1 MNLQSNLIICLNN
14 PSSEALVDSKN
25 IIEKTVNIVSL
36 GCPKNLV
43 DTENMINDL
52 ESRGYKI
59 IPDADKA
66 EIILVNTCSFVTDA
80 RKESIDT
87 LLDLSRYKEEGK
99 AKLLVGTGC
108 LVSRYKD
115 TLPSLLPEVDMMLST
130 FEESRLGELLDGF
143 SRPNF
148 KSTNNAE
155 LIIPQSI
162 PFREKRLTPR
172 HRAYVKISE
181 GCDHTCTF
189 CSIPLSRGAQ
199 ISRQPE
205 DILSE
210 ITRLGNE
217 GVEEITLI
225 AQDLTRYGSDLGLK
239 DGLAELLLMIDGL
252 NKVAWVRLLYAY
264 PTLVT
269 DRLLDVIRE
278 SPSVV
283 KYLDIP
289 LQHVNGEVLRRMERP
304 GNVESS
310 RRLVSRIREKV
321 PGISL
326 RTTFIV
332 GFPGETDEE
341 FQELMSFVKWAN
353 FDHLGVFSFSR
364 EEGTPSYDMDGQ
376 IPARIK
382 NQRRNQLMALQKKIS
397 FEKNKSYVG
406 KVLPILIEG
415 PSEQSPL
422 VLSGRIATMAPD
434 SIDGEV
440 LVLSGSAS
448 VGEIVE
454 CRITKAHPYDLEA
467 WEISVPPI
475 G

>member
-1 MNLQSNLIICLNN
+1 MG
-14 PSSEALVDSKN
+14 SKN
-25 IIEKTVNIVSL
+25 ISEKTVNIVSL

-52 ESRGYKI
+52 ESRGYQI
-59 IPDADKA
+59 VPDADKA

-87 LLDLSRYKEEGK
+87 LLELSRYKEEGS
-99 AKLLVGTGC
+99 AKLLIGTGC

-115 TLPSLLPEVDMMLST
+115 TLPDLLPEVDMMLST
-130 FEESRLGELLDGF
+130 FEEARLGSILDGL
-143 SRPNF
+143 SQANQERAIN
-148 KSTNNAE
+148 TQ
-155 LIIPQSI
+155 LITPRSI

-172 HRAYVKISE
+172 HRAYVKVSE
-181 GCDHTCTF
+181 GCDHTCSF
-189 CSIPLSRGAQ
+189 CSIPLARGGQ
-199 ISRQPE
+199 VSRQPI
-205 DILSE
+205 DIINE
-210 ITRLGNE
+210 VRRLGDE
-217 GVEEITLI
+217 GVREITLI

-239 DGLAELLLMIDGL
+239 DGLAELLTMIDAL
-252 NKVAWVRLLYAY
+252 KKVEWVRLLYAY
-264 PTLVT
+264 PTLVS
-269 DRLLDVIRE
+269 DRLLDVMKE
-278 SPSVV
+278 SSSIV

-289 LQHVNGEVLRRMERP
+289 LQHVNGEVLKRMGRP
-304 GNVESS
+304 GNLESS
-310 RRLVSRIREKV
+310 RRLISRIREKV
-321 PGISL
+321 PEISL
-326 RTTFIV
+326 RTTFIT

-341 FQELMSFVKWAN
+341 FQELLSFVKWAN

-364 EEGTPSYDMDGQ
+364 EDGTPSYEMTEQ
-376 IPARIK
+376 VPARIK

-397 FEKNKSYVG
+397 FEKNKNYVG
-406 KVLPILIEG
+406 KILPVLIEG

-422 VLSGRIATMAPD
+422 VLSGRIATMSPD

-440 LVLSGSAS
+440 LVLSGTAS

-475 G
+475 D

>member
-1 MNLQSNLIICLNN
+1 MG
-14 PSSEALVDSKN
+14 SKN
-25 IIEKTVNIVSL
+25 ISEKTVNIVSL

-52 ESRGYKI
+52 ESRGYQI
-59 IPDADKA
+59 VPDADKA

-87 LLDLSRYKEEGK
+87 LLELSRYKEEGS
-99 AKLLVGTGC
+99 AKLLIGTGC

-115 TLPSLLPEVDMMLST
+115 TLPDLLPEVDMMLST
-130 FEESRLGELLDGF
+130 FEEARLGSILDGL
-143 SRPNF
+143 SQANQERAIN
-148 KSTNNAE
+148 TQ
-155 LIIPQSI
+155 LITPRSI

-172 HRAYVKISE
+172 HRAYVKVSE
-181 GCDHTCTF
+181 GCDHTCSF
-189 CSIPLSRGAQ
+189 CSIPLARGGQ
-199 ISRQPE
+199 VSRQPI
-205 DILSE
+205 DIINE
-210 ITRLGNE
+210 VRRLGDE
-217 GVEEITLI
+217 GVREITLI

-239 DGLAELLLMIDGL
+239 DGLAELLTMIDAL
-252 NKVAWVRLLYAY
+252 KKVEWVRLLYAY
-264 PTLVT
+264 PTLVS
-269 DRLLDVIRE
+269 DRLLDVMKE
-278 SPSVV
+278 SSSIV

-289 LQHVNGEVLRRMERP
+289 LQHVNGEVLKRMGRP
-304 GNVESS
+304 GNLESS
-310 RRLVSRIREKV
+310 RRLISRIREKV

-326 RTTFIV
+326 RTTFIT

-341 FQELMSFVKWAN
+341 FQELLSFVKWAN

-364 EEGTPSYDMDGQ
+364 EDGTPSYEMTEQ
-376 IPARIK
+376 VPARIK
-382 NQRRNQLMALQKKIS
+382 NQRRNQVMALQKKIS
-397 FEKNKSYVG
+397 FEKNKNYVG
-406 KVLPILIEG
+406 KILPVLIEG

-422 VLSGRIATMAPD
+422 VLSGRIATMSPD

-440 LVLSGSAS
+440 LVLSGTAS

-475 G
+475 D

>member
-1 MNLQSNLIICLNN
+1 MG
-14 PSSEALVDSKN
+14 SKN
-25 IIEKTVNIVSL
+25 ISEKTVNIVSL

-52 ESRGYKI
+52 ESRGYQI
-59 IPDADKA
+59 VPDADKA

-87 LLDLSRYKEEGK
+87 LLELSRYKEEGS
-99 AKLLVGTGC
+99 AKLLIGTGC

-115 TLPSLLPEVDMMLST
+115 TLPDLLPEVDMMLST
-130 FEESRLGELLDGF
+130 FEEARLGSILDGLPQANQE
-143 SRPNF
+143 RAIN
-148 KSTNNAE
+148 TQ
-155 LIIPQSI
+155 LITPRSI

-172 HRAYVKISE
+172 HRAYVKVSE
-181 GCDHTCTF
+181 GCDHTCSF
-189 CSIPLSRGAQ
+189 CSIPLARGGQ
-199 ISRQPE
+199 VSRQPI
-205 DILSE
+205 DIINE
-210 ITRLGNE
+210 VRRLGDE
-217 GVEEITLI
+217 GVREITLI

-239 DGLAELLLMIDGL
+239 DGLAELLTMIDAL
-252 NKVAWVRLLYAY
+252 KKVEWVRLLYAY
-264 PTLVT
+264 PTLVS
-269 DRLLDVIRE
+269 DRLLDVMKE
-278 SPSVV
+278 SSSIV

-289 LQHVNGEVLRRMERP
+289 LQHVNGEVLKRMGRP
-304 GNVESS
+304 GNLESS
-310 RRLVSRIREKV
+310 RRLISRIREKV

-326 RTTFIV
+326 RTTFIT

-341 FQELMSFVKWAN
+341 FQELLSFVKWAN

-364 EEGTPSYDMDGQ
+364 EDGTPSYEMTEQ
-376 IPARIK
+376 VPARIK

-397 FEKNKSYVG
+397 FEKNKNYVG
-406 KVLPILIEG
+406 KILPVLIEG

-422 VLSGRIATMAPD
+422 VLSGRIATMSPD

-440 LVLSGSAS
+440 LVLSGTAS

-475 G
+475 D